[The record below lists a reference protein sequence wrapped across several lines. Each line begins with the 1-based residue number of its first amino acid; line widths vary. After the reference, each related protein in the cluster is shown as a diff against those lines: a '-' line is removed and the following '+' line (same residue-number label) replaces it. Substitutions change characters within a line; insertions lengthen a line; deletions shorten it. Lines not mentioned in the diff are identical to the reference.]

1 MKEVKNIEQIF
12 KDAFS
17 NFEAPVDSS
26 LWQGI
31 ENSLPA
37 NPAPPSK
44 VSFLA
49 KQAAYLKITG
59 AVIAVATAVTAVLYF
74 SNKNEE
80 GAVQNVTRIN
90 NETTKAVEPAKQ
102 KIEELNIEKSS
113 KTEKINSSEELKT
126 KKPATV
132 EPVKADQSNKVE
144 ENKSVQINTLPT
156 TKEEA
161 MIPQPQTDKQIIY
174 SPKTNTT
181 AEPIKD
187 TEVKKTEMKKPE
199 AKTSVSSEGKILPL
213 PGLGNMVF
221 TPNGDGI
228 GDWFEFDDSNLSELS
243 VKIYSLKG
251 YKLVSECFTHGGRW
265 DGNLQNGNPA
275 EEGIYLVMIQAKG
288 MDQTNYK
295 STIKLQ
301 LRRN

>member
-1 MKEVKNIEQIF
+1 MKEDKNIEQIF

-17 NFEAPVDSS
+17 NFEVPVDSS

-37 NPAPPSK
+37 NPAPLTK
-44 VSFLA
+44 VSFLT

-59 AVIAVATAVTAVLYF
+59 AVIAVAAAVTAVLFF
-74 SNKNEE
+74 SNKNEK
-80 GAVQNVTRIN
+80 GTVQNAIHIN
-90 NETTKAVEPAKQ
+90 NETAKAVEVEAQKSVKQ
-102 KIEELNIEKSS
+102 TTETTSKS
-113 KTEKINSSEELKT
+113 EKINTPEEPKT
-126 KKPATV
+126 KKPAIVAPDKT
-132 EPVKADQSNKVE
+132 EQSDKVV
-144 ENKSVQINTLPT
+144 ENKSTQINTVPAT
-156 TKEEA
+156 EVEA
-161 MIPQPQTDKQIIY
+161 IIQQPQTDKQMI
-174 SPKTNTT
+174 SGPKTNVA
-181 AEPIKD
+181 AEPTKE

-199 AKTSVSSEGKILPL
+199 AKTSVSTESKTLPL

-228 GDWFEFDDSNLSELS
+228 GDWFEFDDSNLSEVS

-251 YKLVSECFTHGGRW
+251 YKLVSEWHTHGGRW

-288 MDQTNYK
+288 IDQTNYK
-295 STIKLQ
+295 NTIKLQ